1 MLRAGY
7 PLSSRLPERPKAARG
22 PKRAS
27 DFVRAAGASALL
39 LEGLEQLT
47 EGVVLFECPAENP
60 NARVLYV
67 NAAFAAA
74 FARPIEQLVDGPLEA
89 LFPDEEELGSVH
101 RAVARGKAFRRELRL
116 PTSSA
121 GQGCW
126 SLSLQPVRHPPAG
139 REHWMGVL
147 RDESSERRNLQTI
160 IDREKLLA
168 AELLAAGM
176 AHEINNPLT
185 TVTTSLEWL
194 AATLPAL
201 VVTEV
206 KAQTPRP
213 SAIGPIS
220 AALVDAL
227 AGAERI
233 EATIRYLSMLSG
245 LQDPH
250 RELLDVRL
258 VLESALTELEGQLE
272 GDIAMVRNYSHVAP
286 VLASEQRLK
295 QVFVNLLVNAAQ
307 AIGKDSASRCIT
319 LSTLGQSRVRVEIQD
334 SGSGVAEVV
343 RDRLFAPFVTTKAL
357 GVGKG
362 LSLFVCKTI
371 LESAGGAV
379 GFRTTPG
386 HGSTFWVE
394 LPAAL
399 PSSPP

>member
-1 MLRAGY
+1 M
-7 PLSSRLPERPKAARG
+7 
-22 PKRAS
+22 
-27 DFVRAAGASALL
+27 
-39 LEGLEQLT
+39 GL
-47 EGVVLFECPAENP
+47 
-60 NARVLYV
+60 
-67 NAAFAAA
+67 
-74 FARPIEQLVDGPLEA
+74 
-89 LFPDEEELGSVH
+89 
-101 RAVARGKAFRRELRL
+101 
-116 PTSSA
+116 
-121 GQGCW
+121 
-126 SLSLQPVRHPPAG
+126 
-139 REHWMGVL
+139 L
-147 RDESSERRNLQTI
+147 RDESSERRRLQAT

-176 AHEINNPLT
+176 AHEINNPLA
-185 TVTTSLEWL
+185 TVTTNLEWL

-201 VVTEV
+201 VVKE
-206 KAQTPRP
+206 AHEQTPGP
-213 SAIGPIS
+213 SSIGPVS

-233 EATIRYLSMLSG
+233 EATVRFLSMLSG

-272 GDIAMVRNYSHVAP
+272 RDIAIVRNYSDVAA

-295 QVFVNLLVNAAQ
+295 QAFVNLLVNAAQ
-307 AIGKDSASRCIT
+307 SIGKDSTSRCIT
-319 LSTLGQSRVRVEIQD
+319 LSTLGQSRVRVEIAD

-343 RDRLFAPFVTTKAL
+343 RDRLFTPFVTTKAL

-371 LESAGGAV
+371 VESAGGEV

-386 HGSTFWVE
+386 RGSTFWLE

-399 PSSPP
+399 PGSPP